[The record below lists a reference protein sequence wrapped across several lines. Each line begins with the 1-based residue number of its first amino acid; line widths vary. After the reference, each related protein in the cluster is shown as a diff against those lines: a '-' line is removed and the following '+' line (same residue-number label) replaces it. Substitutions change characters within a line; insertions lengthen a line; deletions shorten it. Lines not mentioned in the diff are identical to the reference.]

1 MLDIGGRRLH
11 IQESGQGSP
20 VVVLESGLAATSLN
34 WRAIQQEIARFT
46 RVVSYDRSG
55 LGWSDTA
62 TTPQTTNQWVDDLRA
77 LLQAAQAPPPYIL
90 VSHSFGAMIVRAYA
104 GRLSG

>member
-11 IQESGQGSP
+11 IQECGEGRP

-34 WRAIQQEIARFT
+34 WRAIQQEIAGFT

-62 TTPQTTNQWVDDLRA
+62 
-77 LLQAAQAPPPYIL
+77 
-90 VSHSFGAMIVRAYA
+90 
-104 GRLSG
+104 